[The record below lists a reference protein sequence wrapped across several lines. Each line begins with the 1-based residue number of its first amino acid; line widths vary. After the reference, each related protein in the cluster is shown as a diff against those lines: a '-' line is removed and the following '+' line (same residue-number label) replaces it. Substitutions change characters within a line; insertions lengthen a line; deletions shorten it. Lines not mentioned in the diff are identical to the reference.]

1 MKTLIKSIF
10 IFLLI
15 LFSFNKK
22 AFSQEN
28 IKIGLI
34 VPLSGEYKEIGQS
47 IVKATRLAINKIN
60 DSNIEIYPKDTKAD
74 PHIALKVSEELYKD
88 GIKIIIGPVFNQNL
102 VYLNKL
108 SDVIFL
114 SLTNKLINN
123 PNNVISTGIN
133 ALSQI
138 NTIKKYLKKK
148 EIKKTVFMIP
158 NSEIRYEVEKAIS
171 ESKIKLKQKFYYN
184 TDPTVLTAQIEDL
197 TYYGIRKQNLIDEI
211 TRLENSNETNKEKKI
226 EKLKKKDTLGGINF
240 DSVIIAD
247 FDESLKSVT
256 TSLLYTDVSSKRI
269 HYICLNQW
277 FDKSLLKEKFIYDT
291 DPTILT
297 SQIEDLTYYE
307 IRKQNLEDE
316 ILRLQNSNE
325 AGKEKKIETLKK
337 RDTLGGINFDSVII
351 ADFDESLK
359 SVATSLLYTDVT
371 SKRIHYICLNQWFD
385 KSLLKEENI
394 QPIYFPS
401 INKKNYDKFIKEYN
415 KIYGKHPNQLSFLS
429 YDLIGLVYFLIY
441 KNDFIVDDKIFYKK
455 NKFKG
460 KIGIFEISENK
471 ITHSLNFYSV
481 ENKKFKEIF

>member
-158 NSEIRYEVEKAIS
+158 NSEIKYEVEKAIS

-184 TDPTVLTAQIEDL
+184 TDPTVLTSQIDDL

-277 FDKSLLKEKFIYDT
+277 FDKSLLKEK
-291 DPTILT
+291 
-297 SQIEDLTYYE
+297 
-307 IRKQNLEDE
+307 
-316 ILRLQNSNE
+316 
-325 AGKEKKIETLKK
+325 
-337 RDTLGGINFDSVII
+337 
-351 ADFDESLK
+351 
-359 SVATSLLYTDVT
+359 
-371 SKRIHYICLNQWFD
+371 
-385 KSLLKEENI
+385 NI

-401 INKKNYDKFIKEYN
+401 INKKNYDEFINEYFKTYN
-415 KIYGKHPNQLSFLS
+415 KYPNQLSFLS
-429 YDLIGLVYFLIY
+429 YDLVGLVYFLIY
-441 KNDFIVDDKIFYKK
+441 QNNFIIDDKIFFKK

-460 KIGIFEISENK
+460 KIGIFEINKNK
-471 ITHSLNFYSV
+471 INHALNFYVV
-481 ENKKFKEIF
+481 ENEEFKEIF